1 MKVFRSKFSGLTG
14 PMALAAVLLQSNCS
28 ESNPI
33 GQTVTSPGK
42 KDRQEY
48 LEQNTANNEPDMTA
62 PMPQESSNDYTG
74 TIDPTLISAAY
85 LACGKKDQAGTEIGC
100 NVYTATDQRIAA
112 AASTGSWI
120 AKAGG
125 VSLNRSSPGP
135 VGIAFAA
142 LVPPA
147 QRFNR
152 LNPKITVSY
161 SFTMGASPPVVKT
174 FESNLGSMALTTD
187 FRAFGQAQN
196 FHTVL
201 PNRGA
206 SLTAGTLS
214 QLLSTIQFQRDTAD
228 NVRCT
233 MRLFTQTSECSSTL
247 GTGRAFNLRRLGP
260 TSPDTLNFNQS
271 NINSRYQTCES
282 IANLCFAILCR

>member
-1 MKVFRSKFSGLTG
+1 
-14 PMALAAVLLQSNCS
+14 MALAAMMLQSNCS
-28 ESNPI
+28 ESNPT

-48 LEQNTANNEPDMTA
+48 LEQNAVNNEPDMTA

-100 NVYTATDQRIAA
+100 NVYTAEDQRIAA
-112 AASTGSWI
+112 AASAGSWI

-125 VSLNRSSPGP
+125 VSLNRSSPEP

-152 LNPKITVSY
+152 VNPKITVSY
-161 SFTMGASPPVVKT
+161 SFTTGAYPPVVKT
-174 FESNLGSMALTTD
+174 FESNLGSMALNTD

-196 FHTVL
+196 F
-201 PNRGA
+201 RA
-206 SLTAGTLS
+206 RSLMAPTLS
-214 QLLSTIQFQRDTAD
+214 QLLSNVQVQGDTA
-228 NVRCT
+228 T
-233 MRLFTQTSECSSTL
+233 TTQCARRYFMPISECGSAL

-260 TSPDTLNFNQS
+260 TSPDTLNFTQS
-271 NINSRYQTCES
+271 NINSLYQTCES

>member
-1 MKVFRSKFSGLTG
+1 
-14 PMALAAVLLQSNCS
+14 MALAAMMLQSNCS
-28 ESNPI
+28 ESNPT

-48 LEQNTANNEPDMTA
+48 LEQNAVNNEPDMTA
-62 PMPQESSNDYTG
+62 PMPQDSGNDYTG

-100 NVYTATDQRIAA
+100 NVYTAEDQRIAA
-112 AASTGSWI
+112 AASAGSWI

-125 VSLNRSSPGP
+125 VSLNRSSPEP

-152 LNPKITVSY
+152 VNPKITVSY
-161 SFTMGASPPVVKT
+161 SFTTGAYPPVVKT
-174 FESNLGSMALTTD
+174 FESNLGSMALNTD
-187 FRAFGQAQN
+187 FRAFGQAQTFRAARLGN
-196 FHTVL
+196 
-201 PNRGA
+201 PE
-206 SLTAGTLS
+206 TLS
-214 QLLSTIQFQRDTAD
+214 QLLSTIQVQGATA
-228 NVRCT
+228 NTARCT
-233 MRLFTQTSECSSTL
+233 NRYFTKTSECSSAF
-247 GTGRAFNLRRLGP
+247 GTGSAFNLRRLGP
-260 TSPDTLNFNQS
+260 TSPDTLNFTQS
-271 NINSRYQTCES
+271 NINSLYQTCES

>member
-1 MKVFRSKFSGLTG
+1 
-14 PMALAAVLLQSNCS
+14 MALAAVLLQSNCS
-28 ESNPI
+28 ESSPI

-100 NVYTATDQRIAA
+100 NVYTAADQRIAA

-120 AKAGG
+120 AKAGE
-125 VSLNRSSPGP
+125 VSLMRSSPEP

-161 SFTMGASPPVVKT
+161 SFTTGAYPPVVKT
-174 FESNLGSMALTTD
+174 FESNLGSMALITD

-196 FHTVL
+196 FRAGSGNT
-201 PNRGA
+201 GA
-206 SLTAGTLS
+206 NAKLTAGTLS
-214 QLLSTIQFQRDTAD
+214 QLLSTIQVQRATAK
-228 NVRCT
+228 T
-233 MRLFTQTSECSSTL
+233 TQCAKRYIMPISECGSL
-247 GTGRAFNLRRLGP
+247 IGTGSGFYLRRGESDMDP
-260 TSPDTLNFNQS
+260 ISFTQS
-271 NINSRYQTCES
+271 NINSLYQTCES

>member
-1 MKVFRSKFSGLTG
+1 MKVFRSKFAGLTG
-14 PMALAAVLLQSNCS
+14 SLALAAIMLQSNCS

-100 NVYTATDQRIAA
+100 NVYTAEDQRIAA
-112 AASTGSWI
+112 AASAGSWI

-125 VSLNRSSPGP
+125 VSLNRSSPEP

-147 QRFNR
+147 QGFNR
-152 LNPKITVSY
+152 VNPKITVSY
-161 SFTMGASPPVVKT
+161 SFTTGAYPPVVKT
-174 FESNLGSMALTTD
+174 FESNLGSMALIND
-187 FRAFGQAQN
+187 FRAFGKAQN
-196 FHTVL
+196 FRATGL
-201 PNRGA
+201 MAP
-206 SLTAGTLS
+206 TLS
-214 QLLSTIQFQRDTAD
+214 RLLSTIQVQRATA
-228 NVRCT
+228 NTARCT
-233 MRLFTQTSECSSTL
+233 SRYFTNTSECSSAF
-247 GTGRAFNLRRLGP
+247 GTGSAFNLRRLG
-260 TSPDTLNFNQS
+260 SASDDTIIFTQS
-271 NINSRYQTCES
+271 NINSLYQTCES

>member
-1 MKVFRSKFSGLTG
+1 
-14 PMALAAVLLQSNCS
+14 MALAAMMLQSNCS

-48 LEQNTANNEPDMTA
+48 LEQNAVNNEPDMTA
-62 PMPQESSNDYTG
+62 PMPQDSGNDYTG

-85 LACGKKDQAGTEIGC
+85 LACSKKDQAGTEIGC
-100 NVYTATDQRIAA
+100 NVYTAADQRIAA

-125 VSLNRSSPGP
+125 VSLNRSSPEP

-152 LNPKITVSY
+152 VNPKITVSY
-161 SFTMGASPPVVKT
+161 SFTTGAYPPVVKT
-174 FESNLGSMALTTD
+174 FASNLGSMALTTD

-196 FHTVL
+196 FKPRNTRTSARL
-201 PNRGA
+201 E
-206 SLTAGTLS
+206 AGTLS
-214 QLLSTIQFQRDTAD
+214 QLLSTIQVQGATAE
-228 NVRCT
+228 T
-233 MRLFTQTSECSSTL
+233 TQCAKRYFMPISECPSAL
-247 GTGRAFNLRRLGP
+247 DTGRAFNLRRLGP
-260 TSPDTLNFNQS
+260 KLDDTIEFEQS
-271 NINSRYQTCES
+271 NINSLYKTCES
-282 IANLCFAILCR
+282 IANLCYAILCR

>member
-1 MKVFRSKFSGLTG
+1 MVL
-14 PMALAAVLLQSNCS
+14 ALAAVLLQSNCS

-125 VSLNRSSPGP
+125 VSLMRLSPEP

-196 FHTVL
+196 FKPRNTRTSARL
-201 PNRGA
+201 E
-206 SLTAGTLS
+206 AGTLS
-214 QLLSTIQFQRDTAD
+214 QLLSTIQVQGATAE
-228 NVRCT
+228 T
-233 MRLFTQTSECSSTL
+233 TQCAKRYFMPISECPSAL
-247 GTGRAFNLRRLGP
+247 DTGRAFNLRRLGP
-260 TSPDTLNFNQS
+260 KLDDTIEFEQS
-271 NINSRYQTCES
+271 NINSLYKTCES
-282 IANLCFAILCR
+282 IANLCYAILCR

>member
-1 MKVFRSKFSGLTG
+1 
-14 PMALAAVLLQSNCS
+14 MALAAILLQSNCS
-28 ESNPI
+28 ESNPT

-48 LEQNTANNEPDMTA
+48 FEQNAVNNEPDMTA

-125 VSLNRSSPGP
+125 VSLMRLSPEP

-161 SFTMGASPPVVKT
+161 SFTTGAYPPVVKT
-174 FESNLGSMALTTD
+174 FESNLGSMALIIV
-187 FRAFGQAQN
+187 FRTPPQ
-196 FHTVL
+196 
-201 PNRGA
+201 
-206 SLTAGTLS
+206 TA
-214 QLLSTIQFQRDTAD
+214 
-228 NVRCT
+228 
-233 MRLFTQTSECSSTL
+233 
-247 GTGRAFNLRRLGP
+247 P
-260 TSPDTLNFNQS
+260 KPP
-271 NINSRYQTCES
+271 
-282 IANLCFAILCR
+282 

>member
-1 MKVFRSKFSGLTG
+1 
-14 PMALAAVLLQSNCS
+14 MALAAVLLQSNCS
-28 ESNPI
+28 ESSPI

-62 PMPQESSNDYTG
+62 PMPQESSNEYTG

-125 VSLNRSSPGP
+125 VSLNRSSPEP

-147 QRFNR
+147 QRLIR

-196 FHTVL
+196 FKAPGL
-201 PNRGA
+201 EA
-206 SLTAGTLS
+206 QQFLS

-228 NVRCT
+228 NGRCT
-233 MRLFTQTSECSSTL
+233 SRLFTPINECTSVIS
-247 GTGRAFNLRRLGP
+247 TGRGFNLRRRGP
-260 TSPDTLNFNQS
+260 FEGDFIKFESS